1 MAQMIQ
7 LNFHRLCDAVD
18 TGRYITVST
27 DDTIQNVIG
36 AIDEQHRG
44 LKLELEWQ
52 PPYLYQTDR
61 SDDDLP
67 GSVDQLD
74 QRDTPLKD
82 RHRVDRYW
90 PDASKIDEE
99 RVHLLL
105 NVTAVRPIGPKRPQD
120 DLADLPS
127 TFRNM
132 QLQQNNTA
140 KWFQNCKPPSET
152 ARPSTYME
160 QQNGKV
166 APILNGRPY
175 ACTGLPVQL
184 FHPVFDHFLRA
195 LEASDEPS
203 ASDYKNVQMLAFTG
217 QDVYRNEGDRW
228 KLLLSRFLVALDS
241 KIARDHPVQNCKP
254 DGLIQFFSTE
264 LATDLYCSIIEIK
277 NEVGTGACDPGI
289 QAAEDYGICWSQG
302 DVSSIR
308 GSCCCPSLLIAV
320 AGPWMCILGAV
331 YLDHV
336 VVQQL
341 TDYVWLGHHPQ
352 QEIHLRRLTRLFCA
366 ARDSIVQLS
375 NYYASISGT
384 PPRPPDRE
392 RFFPHVRQYSTP
404 GGGVIAFSYTGFI
417 DTPTKPVFTAVTES
431 GKDIVVKFA
440 ERYNIEAHR
449 TLADKALAPA
459 ILSYEPPTHSRGF
472 HCIIMERVQ
481 SVSLHR
487 WYAVHTTKAGLQGAR
502 KDVQT
507 ALDTLHSRDWVFGD
521 LRTPNVL
528 VIGEENSTHGMLV
541 DFDWCGQNG
550 VARYPAT
557 MNDDLKIG
565 WPEGAERRSIMM
577 KEHDLYM
584 FKKLFK

>member
-1 MAQMIQ
+1 MIC
-7 LNFHRLCDAVD
+7 L
-18 TGRYITVST
+18 
-27 DDTIQNVIG
+27 
-36 AIDEQHRG
+36 
-44 LKLELEWQ
+44 
-52 PPYLYQTDR
+52 
-61 SDDDLP
+61 
-67 GSVDQLD
+67 
-74 QRDTPLKD
+74 
-82 RHRVDRYW
+82 DRYW

-264 LATDLYCSIIEIK
+264 RLRPRDSGSGGLWNLLEPGRRFI
-277 NEVGTGACDPGI
+277 DPR
-289 QAAEDYGICWSQG
+289 ELLLS
-302 DVSSIR
+302 VS
-308 GSCCCPSLLIAV
+308 LIAV

-472 HCIIMERVQ
+472 HCIIMERVNPCLFIGDGDNMVGLDDDDDYPFHRLLDELPDDFNHQYDFVYNFGEDLDHAVLDNPDDAIFDEDFGLPADDAMPEVDPPRFQIPRDGLDPRSYKSWWQ
-481 SVSLHR
+481 S
-487 WYAVHTTKAGLQGAR
+487 Q
-502 KDVQT
+502 Q
-507 ALDTLHSRDWVFGD
+507 
-521 LRTPNVL
+521 
-528 VIGEENSTHGMLV
+528 
-541 DFDWCGQNG
+541 
-550 VARYPAT
+550 
-557 MNDDLKIG
+557 
-565 WPEGAERRSIMM
+565 
-577 KEHDLYM
+577 
-584 FKKLFK
+584 